1 MQINYHQDMNQA
13 VNDTIMAL
21 NYNYAPIY
29 IQWNFKS
36 PKKNYSKVIVLLLKI
51 WDCNI
56 NQYLTA
62 KSNLVK

>member
-36 PKKNYSKVIVLLLKI
+36 TKKNYSKVIVRLLG
-51 WDCNI
+51 
-56 NQYLTA
+56 
-62 KSNLVK
+62 KSETVTSISTLEQSQT

>member
-36 PKKNYSKVIVLLLKI
+36 PKKKYSKVIVLLLG
-51 WDCNI
+51 
-56 NQYLTA
+56 
-62 KSNLVK
+62 KSETVTSISTLEQSQT